1 MAGNQ
6 AAPTRF
12 GGWKLVGC
20 TALAVAGIIELE
32 LAMGGRGEDGWRAA
46 VRATAAISVGLFL
59 VTYLASTLRRLQDA
73 DWTRWLLHNRRYLGV
88 SFAVSHFAHFG
99 AIVALSRTLDASPPI
114 HLAVLGGLGDL
125 LLIGMVLTSFDR
137 SAAWLGERRWM
148 LLHRVGLHYVWVI
161 FAFTYGGAATA
172 GGRLFPVVAIAALLG
187 ALGLRV
193 AARVRQRS
201 AALPTG

>member
-1 MAGNQ
+1 MSGNQ

-12 GGWKLVGC
+12 GGWRLVGL
-20 TALAVAGIIELE
+20 TALAVAGVVELE
-32 LAMGGRGEDGWRAA
+32 LALGGRGEDGWRAV

-59 VTYLASTLRRLQDA
+59 VTYLASTLRRLYPA
-73 DWTRWLLHNRRYLGV
+73 PWTGWLLCNRRYLGV

-99 AIVALSRTLDASPPI
+99 AIVALSRALNASPPI
-114 HLAVLGGLGDL
+114 HLAILGGLGDL

-137 SAAWLGERRWM
+137 SVAWLGERRWD
-148 LLHRVGLHYVWVI
+148 LLHRVGLHYIWVI

-172 GGRLFPVVAIAALLG
+172 GGRLFPVVAIVGLLG

-193 AARVRQRS
+193 VARVRQRS
-201 AALPTG
+201 AALPAR